1 MKAKTNL
8 IIDGHE
14 TLELILSL
22 LQNVGA
28 IH

>member
-8 IIDGHE
+8 IIDAHE
-14 TLELILSL
+14 TLKLILSL